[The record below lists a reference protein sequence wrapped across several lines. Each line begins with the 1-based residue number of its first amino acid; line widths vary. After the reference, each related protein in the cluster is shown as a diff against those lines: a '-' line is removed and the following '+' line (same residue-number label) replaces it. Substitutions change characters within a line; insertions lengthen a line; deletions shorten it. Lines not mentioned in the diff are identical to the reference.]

1 VLQELTGHEA
11 RIIGCLIEKSIVTPD
26 QYPLTL
32 NSLTNACNQK
42 SGRNPVM
49 TLTQGEVQHA
59 VRILESKH
67 VVRKEENFKSQTE
80 KYSQRFCNTR
90 YSNQQFDPPQLAIMC
105 LMLLRGPQT
114 PGELRARSGRLHS
127 FADNAGVVLALNSLM
142 DRDSEPL
149 VVKLPRTPGRKDSE
163 YMHLFSG
170 AVDVEAHASEVQA
183 TRAAGSPER
192 TSVSDLAKRVSELEA
207 EVAELKK
214 ALGFPSAERVDE

>member
-1 VLQELTGHEA
+1 MLQELTGHEA

-90 YSNQQFDPPQLAIMC
+90 YSNQQFDPPQLAIVC

-127 FADNAGVVLALNSLM
+127 FADNAEVVLVLNSLM

-183 TRAAGSPER
+183 TRPAGSPER
-192 TSVSDLAKRVSELEA
+192 TSVSDLSKRVSELEA

-214 ALGFPSAERVDE
+214 ALGFPSAERTDE